1 MHLVMLPPVVT
12 DADRALVARQLGREP
27 RTLRRVAVRCPFGAP
42 AVTEQSPY
50 GADGEPFPTMYYL
63 TCRHLVT
70 AVSRLEAANDDRR
83 RYRQLLELLDLV
95 LDELRR
101 RIGQTYTLAELVVV
115 YGESERWAREVLE
128 ERAAVPGWPR
138 DLTVVLAA
146 AFDAYQRGAIDY
158 EP

>member
-1 MHLVMLPPVVT
+1 MSQVT
-12 DADRALVARQLGREP
+12 VARQEWEEGTR
-27 RTLRRVAVRCPFGAP
+27 
-42 AVTEQSPY
+42 
-50 GADGEPFPTMYYL
+50 
-63 TCRHLVT
+63 
-70 AVSRLEAANDDRR
+70 RLESVRDDRR

-101 RIGQTYTLAELVVV
+101 RIGQTYTLAELVAA

-128 ERAAVPGWPR
+128 ERAPSASWPR
-138 DLTVVLAA
+138 DLTLVVAA

>member
-1 MHLVMLPPVVT
+1 MSQVT
-12 DADRALVARQLGREP
+12 VARQEWEEGTR
-27 RTLRRVAVRCPFGAP
+27 
-42 AVTEQSPY
+42 
-50 GADGEPFPTMYYL
+50 
-63 TCRHLVT
+63 
-70 AVSRLEAANDDRR
+70 RLESAREDRR

-101 RIGQTYTLAELVVV
+101 RIGQTYTLAELVAA

-128 ERAAVPGWPR
+128 ERATSASWPR
-138 DLTVVLAA
+138 DLTLVVAA